1 MSNSTAT
8 ERPTRSEVYWSR
20 VHPYNRRSKTECAE
34 WAGHKLP
41 AGYGVALDP
50 DTGQVVYAHR
60 LAKMV
65 ELERDL
71 LPSEIVRHVC
81 NNPSC
86 VRRAH
91 LVLGTYSDNMA
102 DRNAANRVRV
112 QPALTDEDVLAI
124 RHAYRTRRFTQE
136 ELAQIFFGASYGQPK
151 INSIVQGKSYR
162 NIGGPVT
169 KIGRGR
175 KAKKRNR
182 EA

>member
-1 MSNSTAT
+1 MPDPTIT

-41 AGYGVALDP
+41 AGYGVALAP
-50 DTGQVVYAHR
+50 ETGQVVYAHR

-71 LPSEIVRHVC
+71 LPDEIVRHVC

-102 DRNAANRVRV
+102 DRQAANRVRV
-112 QPALTDEDVLAI
+112 QPALTNDDVLAI
-124 RHAYRTRRFTQE
+124 RHAYKTRRFSQE
-136 ELAQIFFGASYGQPK
+136 ELSQIFFGDPSGQPK

-162 NIGGPVT
+162 HVGGPFT

-175 KAKKRNR
+175 KAKRRN
-182 EA
+182 